1 MKDNIKVG
9 IIGFGSRAQGLW
21 NDVFSKKVDEGFIT
35 FTHVCDLYEDRA
47 ELGADMIEKKT
58 GIRPIATTDYK
69 KVIADKPDAI
79 LIITAW
85 EAHVPVAI
93 EAMKAGIYVGTEV
106 GGAYTLQDCWD
117 LVNTYE
123 QTKTPLYFLENC
135 CFGRRELMIKN
146 MVDQGVLGEVVHCAG
161 AYCHDLREEV
171 TKGDI
176 NRHYRLRNYQSRNC
190 ENYPTHELG
199 PIAKVL
205 GINDNNRMLSLVSVA
220 SKAVGANLYAKE
232 NNIDIG
238 APIVQADIVTTVIKC
253 QNGET
258 ITLTLDTTLP
268 RNYSRKF
275 AVHATKGK
283 YEEDT
288 DSIFLDGEHD
298 ECHFIW
304 KEYWGN
310 AEKYAEK
317 YEHPIWKEYRKNPIG
332 GHDGIDWLVFS
343 DFFNCVRNESYPTL
357 DVYDAAAWMCITPL
371 SEQSIKNGGSAV
383 EIPDFKNKK

>member
-1 MKDNIKVG
+1 M
-9 IIGFGSRAQGLW
+9 F
-21 NDVFSKKVDEGFIT
+21 
-35 FTHVCDLYEDRA
+35 
-47 ELGADMIEKKT
+47 M
-58 GIRPIATTDYK
+58 
-69 KVIADKPDAI
+69 
-79 LIITAW
+79 
-85 EAHVPVAI
+85 
-93 EAMKAGIYVGTEV
+93 
-106 GGAYTLQDCWD
+106 
-117 LVNTYE
+117 
-123 QTKTPLYFLENC
+123 ENC
-135 CFGRRELMIKN
+135 CYNKDELLATAIVREGK
-146 MVDQGVLGEVVHCAG
+146 LGKIVHCSG
-161 AYCHDLREEV
+161 AYSHDLRKEV
-171 TKGDI
+171 TKGNI

-220 SKAVGANLYAKE
+220 SKSVGANLYAKE

-304 KEYWGN
+304 NEYWGN